1 MQMDLAGGVSRLG
14 YTVPSLLMDAGRAL
28 ILVAVIGVPLPV
40 CAQQNGGGQPTS
52 QGYNA
57 AFYSSGAAFRNE
69 QRITVFPLDEET
81 FSIRL
86 PFALGPFAFSAD
98 GKVLYGEAMGEP
110 QQRRSAPSPAP
121 SPRLYKIVFNPTLV
135 SPVEG
140 SEGLRPIYSIAVSR
154 HQDKIVISGINETS
168 CGIFELN
175 LSQGKLKRVLDNP
188 DCLLPGSE
196 GYLAAWLTISL
207 SPDGQKAVAIR
218 KHRLE
223 LIDLT
228 HATVRALGG
237 GFVKAA
243 WSPDGKWIAALQ
255 DNGSEMRTV
264 LMDTSSFVERR
275 ILGESNVEWSPDSRY
290 LLAAK
295 DDDHCAHNFGT
306 LEAMDVETGKRTTI
320 DSSRCKVNEVTTAW
334 VSREIDR

>member
-28 ILVAVIGVPLPV
+28 ILVAVIGVPLLV
-40 CAQQNGGGQPTS
+40 CAQQNGELSTS

-57 AFYSSGAAFRNE
+57 GFYSSGAAFRNE
-69 QRITVFPLDEET
+69 QRITVFPLDKET

-121 SPRLYKIVFNPTLV
+121 PPRLYKIVFNPTLV

-154 HQDKIVISGINETS
+154 HQDKIVISGINDIS
-168 CGIFELN
+168 CGLVELN

-223 LIDLT
+223 LINLT

-243 WSPDGKWIAALQ
+243 WSPDGRWIAALQ
-255 DNGSEMRTV
+255 DNGREMRTV
-264 LMDTSSFVERR
+264 LMDTISFVERR
-275 ILGESNVEWSPDSRY
+275 ILRESNVEWSPDSRY

-295 DDDHCAHNFGT
+295 DDNHCAYNLGT

-320 DSSRCKVNEVTTAW
+320 DSSRCKVTEVTTIW
-334 VSREIDR
+334 VSSDISR